1 MTPRHL
7 GTGARPVLA
16 LHCSLAHGGAWAA
29 LASALP
35 GTTLIAPDL
44 PGHGK
49 APGWDGRSDLHTLAT
64 RETIALLR
72 AAGPMDVIGH
82 SFGATVALRAA
93 LEEPDLIRS
102 LTLIEPV
109 LFCAARAAGWPGWAG
124 YLADHA
130 PFAAHLAAGRPE
142 DAARHFQ
149 AIWGA
154 GQAWEATPARQRAYI
169 VDRIHLIPAQNPTL
183 IDDAAGLLAPWRL
196 ESLGIPTLLV
206 EGAQSPPIIAAIND
220 ELARRLP
227 QVSRATIPGA
237 GHMAPVTHAAACA
250 GPIAAHL
257 GLQPAST

>member
-1 MTPRHL
+1 MTPRHF

-29 LASALP
+29 LAAALP
-35 GTTLIAPDL
+35 GAKLIAPDL
-44 PGHGK
+44 PGHGT
-49 APGWDGRSDLHTLAT
+49 APDWDGRSDLHSLAT
-64 RETIALLR
+64 RQTLALLR
-72 AAGPMDVIGH
+72 ETGPLDVIGH

-93 LEEPDLIRS
+93 LEDPDLIRS

-124 YLADHA
+124 YMADHA

-142 DAARHFQ
+142 DAARQFQ
-149 AIWGA
+149 AIWGS
-154 GQAWEATPARQRAYI
+154 GQPWEKIPARQRAYI

-183 IDDAAGLLAPWRL
+183 IDDAAGLLTPWRL

-206 EGAQSPPIIAAIND
+206 EGAESPPIIAAIND

-227 QVSRATIPGA
+227 QATREVIPSA
-237 GHMAPVTHAAACA
+237 GHMAPITHANACA

>member
-1 MTPRHL
+1 MTPRHF
-7 GTGARPVLA
+7 GTGARQVLA
-16 LHCSLAHGGAWAA
+16 LHCSLAHGGAWLGLAA
-29 LASALP
+29 QLP
-35 GTTLIAPDL
+35 GATLIAPDL
-44 PGHGK
+44 PGHGT
-49 APGWDGRSDLHTLAT
+49 APDWDGRSDLHSLAT
-64 RETIALLR
+64 RQTLALLR
-72 AAGPMDVIGH
+72 ETGPLDVIGH

-93 LEEPDLIRS
+93 LEDPDLIRS

-142 DAARHFQ
+142 DAARQFQ
-149 AIWGA
+149 AIWGT
-154 GQAWEATPARQRAYI
+154 GQAWETTPARQRAYI
-169 VDRIHLIPAQNPTL
+169 TARIHLIPAQNPTL

-206 EGAQSPPIIAAIND
+206 EGAESPPIIAAIND

-227 QVSRATIPGA
+227 QATREVIPGA

-250 GPIAAHL
+250 AAVAAHL

>member
-1 MTPRHL
+1 VTPRHF
-7 GTGARPVLA
+7 GTGARQVLA

-29 LASALP
+29 LAAHLP

-44 PGHGK
+44 PGHGT
-49 APGWDGRSDLHTLAT
+49 APDWDGRADLHGLAT
-64 RETIALLR
+64 RQTLVLLR
-72 AAGPMDVIGH
+72 ETGPLDVIGH

-93 LEEPDLIRS
+93 LEDPDLIRS

-124 YLADHA
+124 YMADHA

-142 DAARHFQ
+142 DAARQFQ
-149 AIWGA
+149 AIWGT
-154 GQAWEATPARQRAYI
+154 GQAWEKPPPRQRAYI
-169 VDRIHLIPAQNPTL
+169 VDRIHLITAQNPTL
-183 IDDAAGLLAPWRL
+183 LDDAAGLLAPWRL

-206 EGAQSPPIIAAIND
+206 EGAESPPIIAAIHD

-227 QVSRATIPGA
+227 QATREVIPGA
-237 GHMAPVTHAAACA
+237 GHMAPITHAAACA
-250 GPIAAHL
+250 GPIAVHL